1 MFVPL
6 ITIALFVIT
15 KNHHHHHHLPAHDL
29 DLLKIFQTDGFWME
43 ELQNNPFFKTVIMIS
58 IIKDMCILQSQQQ
71 SLSLSRSW
79 SLSRRLTDKWWGSSW
94 RSSTI
99 LVLWGMKIFFLQN
112 FWNSSYLL
120 LLMCGSLLSH
130 CCCIFYFMIITA
142 AASILLLL
150 LILAC
155 FIILA
160 ASFLLRNCSRSSNQ
174 LRQIRKQEKPT
185 TKQLHIDEA
194 QTHTHMHC

>member
-1 MFVPL
+1 MIL
-6 ITIALFVIT
+6 IFSR
-15 KNHHHHHHLPAHDL
+15 
-29 DLLKIFQTDGFWME
+29 
-43 ELQNNPFFKTVIMIS
+43 FFKQMGSGWRSSRHTTIPSSRPLSWSASSKI
-58 IIKDMCILQSQQQ
+58 CILQSQQQ

-79 SLSRRLTDKWWGSSW
+79 SLLRRLTDKWWGSSW
-94 RSSTI
+94 WWSTI
-99 LVLWGMKIFFLQN
+99 LVLWGTKLFFFKTFRIPQICYCCSIIVINPFAQN
-112 FWNSSYLL
+112 WEWQMQQNEWELA
-120 LLMCGSLLSH
+120 CLLSH

-150 LILAC
+150 LILAW

-160 ASFLLRNCSRSSNQ
+160 ASFLLRNCSRSNNQ